1 MMSTQQH
8 RRIARRA
15 CKRDPKCP
23 RTHTGRLV
31 DRMVAISGGR
41 PCFSAEYMVQEG
53 DGWCLLQVPLYVGAG
68 PRRGNKTLLWRDG
81 AWVEP
86 T

>member
-1 MMSTQQH
+1 MMSTKQH

-15 CKRDPKCP
+15 YKRNPKCP

-31 DRMVAISGGR
+31 HKLVALSGGL

-53 DGWCLLQVPLYVGAG
+53 DRWHLLQVPLYVGAG
-68 PRRGNKTLLWRDG
+68 PRRGNKTLQKRDG

-86 T
+86 